1 MLLCSLF
8 AKKFQ
13 YLTPN
18 QQLQTIHIHHNGKGH
33 FVTSWYLT
41 NKVKL
46 YDSLNTKPATELLK
60 QITGTYFCDFT
71 TPEILHV
78 ILPACQGGSV
88 DCGLFGVAYATDI
101 EIDNHPA
108 EVIYDEMRYI

>member
-18 QQLQTIHIHHNGKGH
+18 QQLQNIHIHHNGEGH
-33 FVTSWYLT
+33 FVTSSNLT

-60 QITGTYFCDFT
+60 LIF
-71 TPEILHV
+71 V
-78 ILPACQGGSV
+78 ILLHLKFCMSFCQLAKV
-88 DCGLFGVAYATDI
+88 GV
-101 EIDNHPA
+101 
-108 EVIYDEMRYI
+108 